1 MSDTG
6 NETYHGGTA
15 NGNSCIG
22 VLFKNFYF
30 GLIIRDKNI
39 TVVLTVLKAGAI
51 LQDHHATAPVTL
63 LPLFGNIILLA
74 DEGRKST
81 ELSPGTTGAFAA
93 HLEHRVEATQDSA
106 FLIVMG
112 GQA

>member
-30 GLIIRDKNI
+30 GLINCTLSWPI
-39 TVVLTVLKAGAI
+39 LTHWSEGAAR
-51 LQDHHATAPVTL
+51 QSDDPEAAAR
-63 LPLFGNIILLA
+63 LA
-74 DEGRKST
+74 NCSGGSRAS
-81 ELSPGTTGAFAA
+81 
-93 HLEHRVEATQDSA
+93 
-106 FLIVMG
+106 VML
-112 GQA
+112 